1 MLIIRQ
7 PLAFRPYYLIE
18 LSNGPPS
25 TQLLIRVEMWMNLFL
40 WDRMKIEYAKQS
52 ANQLSGELV
61 SFVFNRVMEQAS
73 KERVTTDT
81 TENLRNE
88 KEYVTDV

>member
-1 MLIIRQ
+1 
-7 PLAFRPYYLIE
+7 
-18 LSNGPPS
+18 
-25 TQLLIRVEMWMNLFL
+25 MWMNLFL

-61 SFVFNRVMEQAS
+61 SLVFNRVMEQAS